1 MKNFGAILFLLA
13 SAGSFVTGTP
23 AFRSERRAVSAEP
36 ASIAARA
43 LELAPKVKVGSR
55 SNDTENAVK
64 SLVIPRGV
72 NSTDENVAG
81 SLVTRRNGNFSEVA
95 NEKRSPGLHQRR
107 GNLMMRSSL
116 NETDV

>member
-23 AFRSERRAVSAEP
+23 AFRSERRAISAEP

-43 LELAPKVKVGSR
+43 LELAPRVAVGSR
-55 SNDTENAVK
+55 SNDTENAAR
-64 SLVIPRGV
+64 SLVIPRGA
-72 NSTDENVAG
+72 NSTENVAG
-81 SLVTRRNGNFSEVA
+81 SLVNPRNGNFSEAA
-95 NEKRSPGLHQRR
+95 NEKRSPGNLRR
-107 GNLMMRSSL
+107 GNLRMRSSL

>member
-23 AFRSERRAVSAEP
+23 AFKSERRAVSAEP

-43 LELAPKVKVGSR
+43 LELAPRVVVGTR
-55 SNDTENAVK
+55 SNNTENAAK
-64 SLVIPRGV
+64 LLAIPRGM
-72 NSTDENVAG
+72 NSTENVAG
-81 SLVTRRNGNFSEVA
+81 SLVVTRRNGNFSEAA
-95 NEKRSPGLHQRR
+95 NEKRSSGLHLRR
-107 GNLMMRSSL
+107 GNLRMRSSL